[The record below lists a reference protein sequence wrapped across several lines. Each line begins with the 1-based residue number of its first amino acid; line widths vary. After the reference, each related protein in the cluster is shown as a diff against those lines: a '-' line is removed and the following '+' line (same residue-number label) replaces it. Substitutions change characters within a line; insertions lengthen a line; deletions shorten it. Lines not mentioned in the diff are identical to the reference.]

1 MCKVSGQ
8 WFQFFGAFCLVFGQN
23 KIQKSIEDLKNEKR
37 QVLQEMNENSKR
49 EIMFELRLKDASDEE
64 REDIKNHIRKVVKS
78 TERLYSIATQMKN
91 LWKEFK
97 AANRDQDTINKEY
110 GRISGYVRKYLSREE
125 KYNFDEFIRERI
137 QLVLIYL
144 DIQESM
150 KMENLRVKN
159 NKILVLPT

>member
-1 MCKVSGQ
+1 
-8 WFQFFGAFCLVFGQN
+8 
-23 KIQKSIEDLKNEKR
+23 
-37 QVLQEMNENSKR
+37 MNENSKR

-150 KMENLRVKN
+150 KTENLRVKN